1 MRFVFIFAV
10 IFTFATETVAL
21 NESRVDMRVP
31 EAVAAYGVTGKGV
44 TVAVLDRGIAWDHP
58 DFIDAN
64 GNTRIRAMLDQ
75 SGQNFCNA
83 NNPQPVEYTQA
94 QIDQA
99 LDQGGSLGMRD
110 AVGHGTATAGTAA
123 GNGRGLP
130 DGRYKG
136 IAPEAD
142 LIIVKTTS
150 EGAPAHDDQPAE
162 AGFSGCMDQAIDWAR
177 AKMDV
182 LDQPAVLIIN
192 SGVQWGPMDGSG
204 AVSRKLA
211 EVFPQDQ
218 PGRIVV
224 LPSGDEG
231 SLPNHSG
238 VDFDNSTSTIGIS
251 KASANFGVMGAWYSG
266 DAPADVTVRFD
277 DGLVI
282 GPVGPGQQQGQDG
295 ITVVHYLPGQEF
307 YPWTSDSGDRA
318 VWIGGTGHATT
329 GSFEITAQGNGAGHV
344 DLYGDVLGP
353 NITPIFSMTDHLV
366 PGRLNDYATT
376 PTAIISGDHIIRTSY
391 VDINGTQRNINN
403 EGQTG
408 DLWLKSSAGPSRDG
422 RDYGVDS
429 TAPGQNMFAPVGPN
443 SWWATG
449 SFNQP
454 QGGEGLYIR
463 FGGTSGSA
471 PLTVGVVALM
481 LQANPELTTRQAREI
496 LRATARSD
504 NFTGDVPNLDW
515 GGGKTDAF
523 EAVTRA
529 LAYGFSG
536 SWYNPSQSG
545 HGWFVE
551 VLQGADG
558 SRRLVVYWYVYQD
571 GVPAWI
577 LATGPLNGTVATMEA
592 FISSGGQF
600 PPDFDGADV
609 VPWGT
614 MTMYFAPGGTA
625 NISWATSYEG
635 FTSGSMSVVRLTSVS
650 AAPEACS
657 SGSYYNAA
665 QSGHGYVVQIVD
677 LGAVR
682 YVTVTWYVYLDGKQV
697 WLLGLAPMIGDRAEI
712 PLDSWTGAQ
721 FPPNFNT
728 NDAVSTPWGTLT
740 LVFEDPDN
748 ITASWTTNQPGY
760 SNGSLA
766 VTRLSTLGGH
776 QCVE

>member
-1 MRFVFIFAV
+1 MRFFC
-10 IFTFATETVAL
+10 IFTLLISFATETMAL
-21 NESRVDMRVP
+21 NESRVEMRVP
-31 EAVAAYGVTGKGV
+31 EAFAAYGVTGKGV
-44 TVAVLDRGIAWDHP
+44 TVAVLDRGITWDHP

-64 GNTRIRAMLDQ
+64 GKTRIRAMLDQ
-75 SGQNFCNA
+75 SGQNYCAA
-83 NNPQPVEYTQA
+83 NNPQPVEYTEA
-94 QIDQA
+94 QINQA
-99 LDQGGSLGMRD
+99 LAEGGSLGMRD

-130 DGRYKG
+130 DGRYQG

-142 LIIVKTTS
+142 LIIVKMTS
-150 EGAPAHDDQPAE
+150 ESTPAHGDQPAQT
-162 AGFSGCMDQAIDWAR
+162 GFNGCIDQAIDWAA
-177 AKMDV
+177 AKMDE

-211 EVFPQDQ
+211 EVFPQDK

-238 VDFDNSTSTIGIS
+238 TGFDNTTSTIGFS
-251 KASANFGVMGAWYSG
+251 KASTAFGVMSAWYSG

-282 GPVGPGQQQGQDG
+282 GPIGPGQQQTQDG
-295 ITVVHYLPGQEF
+295 ITVVQYLPGQEF

-318 VWIGGTGHATT
+318 VWVGGTGHATT
-329 GSFEITAQGNGAGHV
+329 GSFEITARGDGAGYV

-353 NITPIFSMTDHLV
+353 NLTPIFSMTDHLV

-391 VDINGTQRNINN
+391 VDLNGVQRNIND
-403 EGQTG
+403 EGVTG
-408 DLWLKSSAGPSRDG
+408 GLWLKSSAGPSRDG

-429 TAPGQNMFAPVGPN
+429 TAPGQNMFAPVGPD
-443 SWWATG
+443 SWWATSPG
-449 SFNQP
+449 NQP
-454 QGGEGLYIR
+454 QGSEGLYIR

-471 PLTVGVVALM
+471 PLMVGVVALM
-481 LQANPELTTRQAREI
+481 LQVNPQMTTRQAREI

-504 NFTGDVPNLDW
+504 EFTGDVPNVDW
-515 GGGKTDAF
+515 GGGKTDAL

-529 LAYGFSG
+529 LAYSFSG
-536 SWYNPSQSG
+536 SWYNSSQSG

-551 VLQGADG
+551 VLQGSDG

-571 GVPAWI
+571 GAPAWI
-577 LATGPLNGTVATMEA
+577 LATGPLDGTVATMDA
-592 FISSGGQF
+592 FISSGGEF

-614 MTMYFAPGGTA
+614 MTMEFEAGGTA
-625 NISWATSYEG
+625 IISWDTSYTG
-635 FTSGSMSVVRLTSVS
+635 FTSGSLSVVQLTNVS
-650 AAPEACS
+650 ATPEACS

-665 QSGHGYVVQIVD
+665 QSGHGFVIQIVD
-677 LGAVR
+677 LGGVS

-697 WLLGLAPMIGDRAEI
+697 WLLGLAPLNGDRAEI
-712 PLDSWTGAQ
+712 PLDAWTGAQ
-721 FPPNFNT
+721 FPPDFNT
-728 NDAVSTPWGTLT
+728 NETVSTPWGTMT

-748 ITASWTTNQPGY
+748 IQASWTTDQPGY
-760 SNGSLA
+760 SDGSLA
-766 VTRLSTLGGH
+766 VTRISQLGGH
-776 QCVE
+776 ECVE